1 MKNNIL
7 VCPECGRVIEYMDAN
22 PYFGYHGR
30 ENYVCPFCDY
40 NGDSVTFDPQYPT
53 HPYHNMLNIKEL
65 EQNKDVIFKIV
76 LGGALLLLSGYALK
90 RKFLKLC

>member
-40 NGDSVTFDPQYPT
+40 HGDSVTFYSHNSS
-53 HPYHNMLNIKEL
+53 HPYRNMLNINEL
-65 EQNKDVIFKIV
+65 KQNKDVIFKIV
-76 LGGALLLLSGYALK
+76 LGGALLLLSGHALR
-90 RKFLKLC
+90 RKFLKF